1 MIAITSERSNGILGC
16 LSRFFLGPRLGE
28 ITMSLP
34 TQMAEQVRGDLFIPS
49 FPTTRHKEPID
60 LTLVNV
66 PEVLKR
72 SKIFIV
78 SARAEFESVKRLAR
92 QLGNQ
97 ETIEGITVQPS
108 SEVFGISPPLRGADA
123 AEGIE
128 FLKQINFQP
137 GAPFALSFLK
147 DVYTVPSLLEKMK
160 SKDVSH
166 LLVFVTSPETL
177 ENEQRVIEL
186 DSDLQALYPE
196 SNVCFF
202 GGSITDHCFMSLLAH
217 PQLVALAGLEVQF
230 CVDSSISTI
239 TRTEVPSI
247 L

>member
-1 MIAITSERSNGILGC
+1 MIAVTSERSKGILGC
-16 LSRFFLGPRLGE
+16 LSRFFIGQQADK
-28 ITMSLP
+28 IAMSLP
-34 TQMAEQVRGDLFIPS
+34 TQMAEQARDDLFIASYPS
-49 FPTTRHKEPID
+49 VQHKEPID
-60 LTLVNV
+60 LALVNV
-66 PEVLKR
+66 PEVLGR
-72 SKIFIV
+72 NKILIV
-78 SARAEFESVKRLAR
+78 SAKAEFESIRKLVR

-108 SEVFGISPPLRGADA
+108 SEGFGIPPPLKGADA

-137 GAPFALSFLK
+137 RGQFALCFLK
-147 DVYTVPSLLEKMK
+147 DVYTVPSLLQKIQ
-160 SKDVSH
+160 SKGVSH
-166 LLVFVTSPETL
+166 LLVFTMSPETL

-186 DSDLQALYPE
+186 DSDLQKLYPD

-217 PQLVALAGLEVQF
+217 PELASLAGLEVQF

-239 TRTEVPSI
+239 TPIEVRST